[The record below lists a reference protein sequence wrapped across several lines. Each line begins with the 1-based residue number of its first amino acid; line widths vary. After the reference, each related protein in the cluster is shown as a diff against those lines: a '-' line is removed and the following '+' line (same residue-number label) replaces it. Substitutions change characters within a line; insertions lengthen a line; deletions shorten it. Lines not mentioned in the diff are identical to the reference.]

1 MFIASDDQERYLGLI
16 TIVPVQRYLTIKLAI
31 VSVHLH
37 SRVLSK
43 IKHFKFVLIFN
54 AANK

>member
-37 SRVLSK
+37 SHVLSK
-43 IKHFKFVLIFN
+43 IKHFKFVLIFD